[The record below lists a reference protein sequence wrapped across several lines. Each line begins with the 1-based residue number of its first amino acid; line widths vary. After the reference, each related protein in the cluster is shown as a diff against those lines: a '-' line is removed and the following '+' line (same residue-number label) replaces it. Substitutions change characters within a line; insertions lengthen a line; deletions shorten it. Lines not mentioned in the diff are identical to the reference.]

1 MIIKGHQPPEPLPVH
16 PVIIQKGKQSTIM
29 QWMLFL
35 VLFSVTDVTEPVNG
49 TMTAASTPVMTTRE
63 MPTIRMVNGNNRCQ
77 GRVEVFH
84 INQWG
89 TVCDD
94 FWDLQDAQVVCGQLG
109 CGTAISANPQAYFG
123 TGLHPILL
131 DDVDCNGSEIDLT
144 NCSHLGWGMHN
155 CNHDEDA
162 GVICTESP
170 TKTIQM
176 VRVELTPDS
185 PTNLSDP
192 AVSEA
197 ILQQIKA
204 KLRAQGISDTVK
216 LSWKVQPDEEIFHKK
231 EMGKSPKKRRKRSEL

>member
-1 MIIKGHQPPEPLPVH
+1 M
-16 PVIIQKGKQSTIM
+16 
-29 QWMLFL
+29 
-35 VLFSVTDVTEPVNG
+35 TDVTEPVYEN
-49 TMTAASTPVMTTRE
+49 MTDASTPVMTTRE
-63 MPTIRMVNGNNRCQ
+63 MPTIRMVNGNNSCQ

-94 FWDLQDAQVVCGQLG
+94 CWDLQDAQVVCRQLG
-109 CGTAISANPQAYFG
+109 CGPAISANPQAYFG
-123 TGLHPILL
+123 LGSDPILL
-131 DDVDCNGSEIDLT
+131 DDVDCKGSEIDLT

-155 CNHDEDA
+155 CNHNEDA
-162 GVICTESP
+162 GVICTETVRVTAPPP
-170 TKTIQM
+170 TKKQHM

-185 PTNLSDP
+185 PTNFRDP

-204 KLRAQGISDTVK
+204 KLRAQGMSDNIK

-231 EMGKSPKKRRKRSEL
+231 SPKNRRKRSTGPSWSGSGLI